1 MRVVASREAEYR
13 RLARECLEMAR
24 TVTTENARTAL
35 IEMAQVWQRLA
46 AEQDYI
52 PDLAE
57 APARPPATPQIRPVA
72 QKQQPD
78 SAQPKQ

>member
-24 TVTTENARTAL
+24 TVTTENARAAL

-46 AEQDYI
+46 EEQ
-52 PDLAE
+52 E
-57 APARPPATPQIRPVA
+57 ASAA
-72 QKQQPD
+72 
-78 SAQPKQ
+78 SAQQQQQIQPKKGNGNGKA